1 MSALVAILFLALCL
15 DAKAFLSVSSG
26 CFVRHG
32 VVPTAGDGLERLSGI
47 RGAGRSCL
55 SMGLDIKI
63 RIVGKARGGEQWL
76 EDAYSIY
83 ETRLRPSNIGVETIW
98 HKNDD
103 ELVKGVSADTDKGHM
118 VVLLDPLGKTMTSE
132 QFSENMYQWLDEGGS
147 RLAFIIGGA
156 EGLPP
161 ELRFGDYSSSKKG
174 GRTSESGGK
183 RQYKKISL
191 SALTFTHQ
199 FARTILMEQIYRASE
214 IRKGSGYHK

>member
-1 MSALVAILFLALCL
+1 MSTLIQVGLFLLAICL
-15 DAKAFLSVSSG
+15 DADAFRG
-26 CFVRHG
+26 CFIRGG
-32 VVPTAGDGLERLSGI
+32 VTFPAGDMINHKGR
-47 RGAGRSCL
+47 RRAGTSSL
-55 SMGLDIKI
+55 SMGMDVKI

-83 ETRLRPSNIGVETIW
+83 ETRLRPSNIGVETVW

-103 ELVKGVSADTDKGHM
+103 ELVKGVSADSDKGHA
-118 VVLLDPLGKTMTSE
+118 VVLLDPLGKAMTSE
-132 QFSENMYQWLDEGGS
+132 KFSESMYRWIDEGGS
-147 RLAFIIGGA
+147 RLSFVIGGA

-161 ELRFGDYSSSKKG
+161 EIRYGDYSGSKKG
-174 GRTSESGGK
+174 GRKSGGAGGS
-183 RQYKKISL
+183 QYKKISL